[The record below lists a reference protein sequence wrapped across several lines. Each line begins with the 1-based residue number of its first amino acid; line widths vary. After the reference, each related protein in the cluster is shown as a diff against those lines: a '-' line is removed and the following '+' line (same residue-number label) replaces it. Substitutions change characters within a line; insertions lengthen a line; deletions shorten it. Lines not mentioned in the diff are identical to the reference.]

1 MSYAYTAAPA
11 RPGPIARGLAWLDER
26 GPVSWVVVMI
36 GAFIFGGPLG
46 LLVLGFI
53 LITGRFGRGCRR
65 RAEGM
70 NGPSRFAQCGPRM
83 HFHAMRP
90 TGNSAFDAYRSD
102 TLARLEREQEE
113 FEAFLARLREA
124 RDKAEFDQY
133 MDERARAAADTPA
146 ETTPAE
152 TGAEAPGR
160 Y

>member
-146 ETTPAE
+146 ETAPAE
-152 TGAEAPGR
+152 TGTEAPGR